1 MWDLGLHIPHY
12 PPQVWLVCGGCCAQ
26 TVVQVSVSESIA
38 LFWLDKSHSW
48 KGTFTHIGW
57 PETCQNLL
65 CTKRDIAVGIAR
77 YTKHPEIHHGFIS
90 ITLGTVFIFKLS
102 FRLRHFL
109 FTDPVSCFSVVLLC
123 ARCRC
128 FVLPR
133 MTALL
138 CAEGAALQVIT
149 ASGVQCLWA
158 CKSSVLGAEHCRAM
172 KYKSDINTTHPLLVR
187 LSNTACASSPSCGQ
201 LLQMIFSHRNG
212 HRT

>member
-38 LFWLDKSHSW
+38 LLWLDKSHSW

-90 ITLGTVFIFKLS
+90 ITLLQSVIVFQFNEFLFKSLPWNVNCSLAYEADRLIIHLHKSKFFLPFLLEGTVFIFKLS
-102 FRLRHFL
+102 FRLRHFCL
-109 FTDPVSCFSVVLLC
+109 PTRWAVSL
-123 ARCRC
+123 
-128 FVLPR
+128 
-133 MTALL
+133 
-138 CAEGAALQVIT
+138 
-149 ASGVQCLWA
+149 
-158 CKSSVLGAEHCRAM
+158 
-172 KYKSDINTTHPLLVR
+172 
-187 LSNTACASSPSCGQ
+187 
-201 LLQMIFSHRNG
+201 
-212 HRT
+212 